1 MFDKEKVLGPYLKYL
16 PSRTKPCTNWIH
28 CMASSSLEYVIYL
41 QGRKWQRKQLH
52 RQTIILKKM
61 GKAPIKQKIWQQIT
75 HTLQIGKVQWIWILS
90 FQHHL
95 ITPTIQHLQTS
106 INTGHITGRHR
117 IKPSIFPHMQF
128 LLQNILLISL
138 TINSFFK
145 YWQLL
150 QSIMYNILA
159 SLLLLNFEG
168 KKLPLNSN
176 CTVLQHP
183 NWKW

>member
-1 MFDKEKVLGPYLKYL
+1 MIVFDQEKALGPYLKYL

-41 QGRKWQRKQLH
+41 QGRKWQRKNQTKNLTANH
-52 RQTIILKKM
+52 AHSTNRQSPVKR
-61 GKAPIKQKIWQQIT
+61 
-75 HTLQIGKVQWIWILS
+75 ILS
-90 FQHHL
+90 FHHHL

-138 TINSFFK
+138 TINSFYK

-168 KKLPLNSN
+168 RKLPLNSN
-176 CTVLQHP
+176 CTVLQHS